1 MARSIGE
8 VMAEGQRLTLEL
20 VDLKRKEIAGTA
32 TADEKAR
39 IIQLDAYLLGL
50 VGEAQA
56 QGVGTAV
63 GTGYGEVQAD
73 EDEDEGYDEYDDDL
87 SLDLDEEDEV
97 QAEEPKR
104 DNIIF
109 GGGGWFR

>member
-8 VMAEGQRLTLEL
+8 VMAEGQKLTLEL

-32 TADEKAR
+32 TAEDKTR
-39 IIQLDAYLLGL
+39 IVQLDAYLLGL

-63 GTGYGEVQAD
+63 GTGYGEGGD
-73 EDEDEGYDEYDDDL
+73 EDTDEDLGYDEYDDDL
-87 SLDLDEEDEV
+87 SLDLDEDEV
-97 QAEEPKR
+97 DETPEVNDR
-104 DNIIF
+104 GLGGIF
-109 GGGGWFR
+109 RGW